1 MGVIQFDNIAV
12 NTFQVFP
19 ANLRSHTYPDPGDP
33 DHLLGRTEVERRGE
47 YIQLLHQQL
56 GDEHPLVQLVK
67 HCLHN
72 TPSRRPSTR
81 ELLQRLENM
90 RPQIVD
96 PYEHLTKLE
105 AMRILRE
112 KDAALREKDA
122 ALREKDMEMED
133 LRIQA
138 QVSRSAY
145 LISSHACPHTV
156 PKHKQEHAVPLP
168 PPPPPPPNSMSPNYE
183 RGRG

>member
-1 MGVIQFDNIAV
+1 MGVIQCVNIVV

-19 ANLRSHTYPDPGDP
+19 ANLRAPNYTDPGDP
-33 DHLLGRTEVERRGE
+33 DRLLARTEVERRGE
-47 YIQLLHQQL
+47 YIQILHQQL
-56 GDEHPLVQLVK
+56 GDQHPLVQLVK
-67 HCLHN
+67 QCFHN

-90 RPQIVD
+90 RAQIED

-105 AMRILRE
+105 AMRM
-112 KDAALREKDA
+112 LREKDA

-138 QVSRSAY
+138 QVS
-145 LISSHACPHTV
+145 
-156 PKHKQEHAVPLP
+156 
-168 PPPPPPPNSMSPNYE
+168 
-183 RGRG
+183 

>member
-1 MGVIQFDNIAV
+1 MDVIQCDNSAV

-19 ANLRSHTYPDPGDP
+19 ANLRAPNYPDPGDP
-33 DHLLGRTEVERRGE
+33 DRLLGRTEVERRGE

-56 GDEHPLVQLVK
+56 GDQHPLVQLVK
-67 HCLHN
+67 QCLHN

-81 ELLQRLENM
+81 ELLQQLENM
-90 RPQIVD
+90 RAQIVD

-105 AMRILRE
+105 AMRM
-112 KDAALREKDA
+112 LREKDA

-138 QVSRSAY
+138 QVS
-145 LISSHACPHTV
+145 
-156 PKHKQEHAVPLP
+156 
-168 PPPPPPPNSMSPNYE
+168 
-183 RGRG
+183 